1 MNELRKGARSM
12 YKIITMEREF
22 ASGGNEIGRRV
33 AKKLGIEL
41 YDRNIL
47 VEAAKR
53 LDIPAIYVEE
63 LEETA
68 PGSII
73 FNLSKTA
80 IGGSRKDNLNL
91 PMSERLFLEEKKI
104 IEEIVEKQDCVIVG
118 RCASFI
124 LKDRADC
131 LKVFVHADKD
141 YRLKRAIEAEK
152 LSKNEAEEFLRKSDK
167 RRSGFYNAHT
177 GLKWGDMEHFDI
189 CLDSGSLGIDCCVD
203 VLAGMMKK

>member
-1 MNELRKGARSM
+1 M

-41 YDRNIL
+41 HDRNIL

-53 LDIPAIYVEE
+53 LELPSIYVED

-80 IGGSRKDNLNL
+80 IGGSKKDSSNL
-91 PMSERLFLEEKKI
+91 PMSEKLFLEEKKI
-104 IEEIVEKQDCVIVG
+104 IEEIVEKHDCVIVG

-124 LKDRADC
+124 LKDREDC

-141 YRLKRAIEAEK
+141 YRIERAIEAEHVA
-152 LSKNEAEEFLRKSDK
+152 SADAEDFMRKSDK
-167 RRSGFYNAHT
+167 RRSSFYNTHT
-177 GLKWGDMEHFDI
+177 GWKWGDMSKFDI
-189 CLDSGSLGIDCCVD
+189 CLNSKNLGLDACVD
-203 VLAGMMKK
+203 ILAGIMQK

>member
-1 MNELRKGARSM
+1 M
-12 YKIITMEREF
+12 YKFITMEREF

-33 AKKLGIEL
+33 AKKLGIAL

-53 LDIPAIYVEE
+53 LEISPVYIGD

-80 IGGSRKDNLNL
+80 MGGSKKDNPNL
-91 PMSERLFLEEKKI
+91 PMTEKLFLEEKKI
-104 IEEIVEKQDCVIVG
+104 IEEIVEKEECVIVG

-124 LKDRADC
+124 LKDRTNC
-131 LKVFVHADKD
+131 LKVFIHADKD
-141 YRLKRAIEAEK
+141 YRINRAVETEKIAQAEAK
-152 LSKNEAEEFLRKSDK
+152 DFLRKSDK
-167 RRSGFYNAHT
+167 RRSSFYNTHT
-177 GLKWGDMEHFDI
+177 GWKWGDMSKFDL
-189 CLDSGSLGIDCCVD
+189 CLNSQSLGLDRCVD
-203 VLAGMMKK
+203 ILTEMMRY

>member
-1 MNELRKGARSM
+1 M

-33 AKKLGIEL
+33 AKNLGIEL

-53 LDIPAIYVEE
+53 LELSPFYIED

-80 IGGSRKDNLNL
+80 MGGSKKDDPNLS
-91 PMSERLFLEEKKI
+91 MAEKLFLEEKKI
-104 IEEIVEKQDCVIVG
+104 IQEIVKKHNCIIVG
-118 RCASFI
+118 RCGSYI
-124 LKDRADC
+124 LKNRLDC
-131 LKVFVHADKD
+131 LKVFVHADQE
-141 YRLKRAIEAEK
+141 YRIARAIETEK
-152 LSKNEAEEFLRKSDK
+152 IARGEAKDFLKKSDK
-167 RRSGFYNAHT
+167 RRSSFYNTHT
-177 GLKWGDMEHFDI
+177 GWKWGDMSKFDL
-189 CLDSGSLGIDCCVD
+189 CLNSSSLGLDACVD
-203 VLAGMMKK
+203 ILTELMKK

>member
-1 MNELRKGARSM
+1 M

-47 VEAAKR
+47 IEAAKR
-53 LDIPAIYVEE
+53 LEIPAIYVEQ

-80 IGGSRKDNLNL
+80 IGGGHKDHSNL
-91 PMSERLFLEEKKI
+91 PMAERLFLEEKKI

-118 RCASFI
+118 RCASYI
-124 LKDRADC
+124 LKDRPDC
-131 LKVFVHADKD
+131 LKVFVHADKE
-141 YRLKRAIEAEK
+141 YRLKRAIETEK
-152 LSKNEAEEFLRKSDK
+152 HAKTEADEYLRKSDK
-167 RRSGFYNAHT
+167 RRSGFYNVHT
-177 GLKWGDMEHFDI
+177 GWKWGDMEHFDI

-203 VLAGMMKK
+203 VLVGMMKK

>member
-1 MNELRKGARSM
+1 M
-12 YKIITMEREF
+12 YKFITMEREF

-33 AKKLGIEL
+33 AKKLGIAL

-53 LDIPAIYVEE
+53 LEISPVYIGD

-80 IGGSRKDNLNL
+80 MGGSKKDNPNL
-91 PMSERLFLEEKKI
+91 PMTEKLFLEEKKI
-104 IEEIVEKQDCVIVG
+104 IEEIVEKEECVIVG

-124 LKDRADC
+124 LKDRTDC
-131 LKVFVHADKD
+131 LKVFIHADKD
-141 YRLKRAIEAEK
+141 YRINRAVETEKIAQAEAK
-152 LSKNEAEEFLRKSDK
+152 DFLRKSDK
-167 RRSGFYNAHT
+167 RRSSFYNTHT
-177 GLKWGDMEHFDI
+177 GWKWGDMSKFDL
-189 CLDSGSLGIDCCVD
+189 CLNSQSLGLDRCVD
-203 VLAGMMKK
+203 ILAEMMRY

>member
-1 MNELRKGARSM
+1 M

-53 LDIPAIYVEE
+53 LEIPAIYIEE

-73 FNLSKTA
+73 FNLYKTA
-80 IGGSRKDNLNL
+80 IGGSHKDGQNLS
-91 PMSERLFLEEKKI
+91 MSERLFQEEKKI

-118 RCASFI
+118 RCASYI
-124 LKDRADC
+124 LRDRTDC

-141 YRLKRAIEAEK
+141 YRLNRAIQEEK
-152 LSKNEAEEFLRKSDK
+152 LSVNEAEEILRKSD
-167 RRSGFYNAHT
+167 RRRGSFFNAHT
-177 GLKWGDMEHFDI
+177 SWRWRDMDHFDI
-189 CLDSGSLGIDCCVD
+189 CLDSGRLGIDCCVD
-203 VLAGMMKK
+203 ILAGMMRE

>member
-1 MNELRKGARSM
+1 M

-33 AKKLGIEL
+33 AKMLGIEL

-47 VEAAKR
+47 IEAAKR
-53 LDIPAIYVEE
+53 LEIPAIYVEQ

-80 IGGSRKDNLNL
+80 IGGSRKDNNL
-91 PMSERLFLEEKKI
+91 PMAERLFLEEKKI
-104 IEEIVEKQDCVIVG
+104 IEEIVEKQNCVIVG

-124 LKDRADC
+124 LKDRPDC
-131 LKVFVHADKD
+131 LKVFVHADKQ
-141 YRLKRAIEAEK
+141 YRLNRAIETEK

-167 RRSGFYNAHT
+167 RRSGFYNVHT
-177 GLKWGDMEHFDI
+177 GWKWGDMEHFDV

-203 VLAGMMKK
+203 VLAGMMRK

>member
-1 MNELRKGARSM
+1 M

-47 VEAAKR
+47 IEAAKR
-53 LDIPAIYVEE
+53 LELPAIYVEQ

-80 IGGSRKDNLNL
+80 IGGIHKDSSNL
-91 PMSERLFLEEKKI
+91 PMAERLFLEEKKI

-118 RCASFI
+118 RCASYI
-124 LKDRADC
+124 LKDRPDC
-131 LKVFVHADKD
+131 LKVFVHADKQ
-141 YRLKRAIEAEK
+141 YRLQRAIETEK
-152 LSKNEAEEFLRKSDK
+152 LAKDEAEEFLRKSDK
-167 RRSGFYNAHT
+167 RRSGFYNVHT
-177 GLKWGDMEHFDI
+177 GWKWGDMERFDI

>member
-1 MNELRKGARSM
+1 M

-22 ASGGNEIGRRV
+22 ASGGNEIGRKV
-33 AKKLGIEL
+33 AKRAGIGL

-53 LDIPAIYVEE
+53 LEIPPVYIED

-80 IGGSRKDNLNL
+80 IGGNKKDNPNV
-91 PMSERLFLEEKKI
+91 PMSEKLFLEEKKI
-104 IEEIVEKQDCVIVG
+104 IEEIVEKQNCVIVG
-118 RCASFI
+118 RGASFI

-131 LKVFVHADKD
+131 LKVFVHASDD
-141 YRLKRAIEAEK
+141 FRIHRAVETEKIAEAEA
-152 LSKNEAEEFLRKSDK
+152 KNFLRKSDK
-167 RRSGFYNAHT
+167 RRSSFYNTHT
-177 GLKWGDMEHFDI
+177 GWKWGDMSKFDL
-189 CLDSGSLGIDCCVD
+189 CLDSSSLGIDLCVD
-203 VLAGMMKK
+203 ILAGIIGV

>member
-1 MNELRKGARSM
+1 
-12 YKIITMEREF
+12 MEREF

-47 VEAAKR
+47 IEAAKR
-53 LDIPAIYVEE
+53 LELPAIYVEQ

-80 IGGSRKDNLNL
+80 IGGIHKDSSNL
-91 PMSERLFLEEKKI
+91 PMAERLFLEEKKI

-118 RCASFI
+118 RCASYI
-124 LKDRADC
+124 LKDRPDC
-131 LKVFVHADKD
+131 LKVFVHADKQ
-141 YRLKRAIEAEK
+141 YRLQRAIETEK
-152 LSKNEAEEFLRKSDK
+152 LAKDEAEEFLRKSDK
-167 RRSGFYNAHT
+167 RRSGFYNVHT
-177 GLKWGDMEHFDI
+177 GWKWGDMERFDI

-203 VLAGMMKK
+203 VLAGMMRK

>member
-1 MNELRKGARSM
+1 M

-53 LDIPAIYVEE
+53 LDIPPIYIEE

-80 IGGSRKDNLNL
+80 IGGSRKEHANL

-104 IEEIVEKQDCVIVG
+104 IEEIVENQSCVIVG

-124 LKDRADC
+124 LNDRPDC
-131 LKVFVHADKD
+131 LKVFV
-141 YRLKRAIEAEK
+141 R
-152 LSKNEAEEFLRKSDK
+152 
-167 RRSGFYNAHT
+167 
-177 GLKWGDMEHFDI
+177 EH
-189 CLDSGSLGIDCCVD
+189 LD
-203 VLAGMMKK
+203 VL

>member
-1 MNELRKGARSM
+1 M

-53 LDIPAIYVEE
+53 PDIPPIYIEE

-80 IGGSRKDNLNL
+80 IGGSRKEHTNL

-104 IEEIVEKQDCVIVG
+104 IEEIVENQSCVIVG

-124 LKDRADC
+124 LNDRPDC
-131 LKVFVHADKD
+131 LKVFVHADD
-141 YRLKRAIEAEK
+141 YFRLNRTIKEEKISQSDAE
-152 LSKNEAEEFLRKSDK
+152 SFLRKSDK
-167 RRSGFYNAHT
+167 RRSSFYNTHT
-177 GLKWGDMEHFDI
+177 GWKWGDKSHFDI
-189 CLDSGSLGIDCCVD
+189 CLDSGSLGIDTCVD
-203 VLAGMMKK
+203 ILVGLMKA

>member
-1 MNELRKGARSM
+1 M

-53 LDIPAIYVEE
+53 LDIPPIYIGD

-80 IGGSRKDNLNL
+80 IGGSKKDSTNL
-91 PMSERLFLEEKKI
+91 PMSEKLFLEEKKI
-104 IEEIVEKQDCVIVG
+104 IEENVENMTV
-118 RCASFI
+118 
-124 LKDRADC
+124 
-131 LKVFVHADKD
+131 
-141 YRLKRAIEAEK
+141 
-152 LSKNEAEEFLRKSDK
+152 
-167 RRSGFYNAHT
+167 
-177 GLKWGDMEHFDI
+177 
-189 CLDSGSLGIDCCVD
+189 
-203 VLAGMMKK
+203 

>member
-1 MNELRKGARSM
+1 M
-12 YKIITMEREF
+12 YKFITMEREF

-33 AKKLGIEL
+33 AKKLGIAL

-53 LDIPAIYVEE
+53 LEISPVYIGD

-80 IGGSRKDNLNL
+80 MGGSKKDNPNL
-91 PMSERLFLEEKKI
+91 PMTEKLFLEEKKI
-104 IEEIVEKQDCVIVG
+104 IEEIVEKEECVIVG

-124 LKDRADC
+124 LKDRTDC
-131 LKVFVHADKD
+131 LKVFIHADKD
-141 YRLKRAIEAEK
+141 YRINRAVETEKIAQAEAK
-152 LSKNEAEEFLRKSDK
+152 DFLRKSDK
-167 RRSGFYNAHT
+167 RRSSFYNTHT
-177 GLKWGDMEHFDI
+177 GWKWGDMSKFDL
-189 CLDSGSLGIDCCVD
+189 CLNSQSLGIDKCVD
-203 VLAGMMKK
+203 ILAEMMR

>member
-1 MNELRKGARSM
+1 M

-47 VEAAKR
+47 IEAAKR
-53 LDIPAIYVEE
+53 LELPAIYVEQ

-80 IGGSRKDNLNL
+80 IGGSHKNNTNL
-91 PMSERLFLEEKKI
+91 PMAERLFLEEKKI

-118 RCASFI
+118 RCASYI
-124 LKDRADC
+124 LKDRPDC
-131 LKVFVHADKD
+131 LKVFVHADKQ
-141 YRLKRAIEAEK
+141 YRLQRAIETEK
-152 LSKNEAEEFLRKSDK
+152 LAKDEAEEFLRKSDK
-167 RRSGFYNAHT
+167 RRSGFYNVHT
-177 GLKWGDMEHFDI
+177 GWKWGDMECFDI

>member
-1 MNELRKGARSM
+1 MDITNEKGADIM

-22 ASGGNEIGRRV
+22 GSGGNEIGRRV

-53 LDIPAIYVEE
+53 LDIPPIYIGD

-80 IGGSRKDNLNL
+80 IGGSRKDSSL
-91 PMSERLFLEEKKI
+91 PMSEKLFLEEKKI
-104 IEEIVEKQDCVIVG
+104 IEENVEKHDCVIVG
-118 RCASFI
+118 RCASFDWEPFRY
-124 LKDRADC
+124 KP
-131 LKVFVHADKD
+131 
-141 YRLKRAIEAEK
+141 
-152 LSKNEAEEFLRKSDK
+152 
-167 RRSGFYNAHT
+167 
-177 GLKWGDMEHFDI
+177 
-189 CLDSGSLGIDCCVD
+189 DSI
-203 VLAGMMKK
+203 

>member
-1 MNELRKGARSM
+1 M
-12 YKIITMEREF
+12 YKFITMEREF

-53 LDIPAIYVEE
+53 LEIPPTYIED

-80 IGGSRKDNLNL
+80 IGGSTKDNPNL
-91 PMSERLFLEEKKI
+91 SLAEKLFLEEKKI
-104 IEEIVEKQDCVIVG
+104 IEEIVERHDCVIVG

-124 LKDRADC
+124 LKDREDC

-141 YRLKRAIEAEK
+141 YRIARAIETEKIAEK
-152 LSKNEAEEFLRKSDK
+152 EAKDFLKKSDK
-167 RRSGFYNAHT
+167 RRSSFYNTHT
-177 GLKWGDMEHFDI
+177 GWKWGDMSRFDL
-189 CLDSGSLGIDCCVD
+189 CLNSQSLGLDTCVD
-203 VLAGMMKK
+203 ILTQTMKG

>member
-1 MNELRKGARSM
+1 M

-33 AKKLGIEL
+33 AKKLGMEL

-53 LDIPAIYVEE
+53 LEIPAIYIEE

-80 IGGSRKDNLNL
+80 IGGGTRKEHANL
-91 PMSERLFLEEKKI
+91 PLSERLFLEEKKI
-104 IEEIVEKQDCVIVG
+104 IEEIVEKRDCVIVG
-118 RCASFI
+118 RCASHI
-124 LKDRADC
+124 LKDRSDC
-131 LKVFVHADKD
+131 LKVFVHADKQ
-141 YRLKRAIEAEK
+141 YRLNRAIETEK
-152 LSKNEAEEFLRKSDK
+152 LSKGEAEDFLRKSDK
-167 RRSGFYNAHT
+167 RRSGFYNSHT
-177 GLKWGDMEHFDI
+177 GLNWGDMENFDI
-189 CLDSGSLGIDCCVD
+189 CLDSASLGIDTCVD
-203 VLAGMMKK
+203 VLVAMVKR

>member
-1 MNELRKGARSM
+1 M

-47 VEAAKR
+47 IEAAKR
-53 LDIPAIYVEE
+53 LEIPAIYVEQ

-80 IGGSRKDNLNL
+80 IGGGHKDGSNL
-91 PMSERLFLEEKKI
+91 PMAERLFLEEKKI

-118 RCASFI
+118 RCASYI
-124 LKDRADC
+124 LKDRPDC
-131 LKVFVHADKD
+131 LKVFVHADKQ
-141 YRLKRAIEAEK
+141 YRLKRAIETEK
-152 LSKNEAEEFLRKSDK
+152 LSKDEVEEYLRKSDK
-167 RRSGFYNAHT
+167 RRSGFYNVHT
-177 GLKWGDMEHFDI
+177 GWKWGDMEHFDI
-189 CLDSGSLGIDCCVD
+189 CLDSGSLGVDCCVD

>member
-1 MNELRKGARSM
+1 M
-12 YKIITMEREF
+12 YKFITMEREF

-33 AKKLGIEL
+33 AKKLGIAL

-53 LDIPAIYVEE
+53 LEISPVYIGD

-80 IGGSRKDNLNL
+80 MGGSKKDNPNL
-91 PMSERLFLEEKKI
+91 PMTEKLFLEEKKI
-104 IEEIVEKQDCVIVG
+104 IEEIVEKEECVIVG

-124 LKDRADC
+124 LKERTDC
-131 LKVFVHADKD
+131 LKVFIHADKD
-141 YRLKRAIEAEK
+141 YRINRAVETEKIAQAEAK
-152 LSKNEAEEFLRKSDK
+152 DFLRKSDK
-167 RRSGFYNAHT
+167 RRSSFYNTHT
-177 GLKWGDMEHFDI
+177 GWKWGDMSKFDL
-189 CLDSGSLGIDCCVD
+189 CLNSQSLGIDKCVD
-203 VLAGMMKK
+203 ILAEMMR

>member
-1 MNELRKGARSM
+1 
-12 YKIITMEREF
+12 MEREF

-47 VEAAKR
+47 IEAAKR
-53 LDIPAIYVEE
+53 LELPAIYVEQ

-80 IGGSRKDNLNL
+80 IGGIHKDSSNL
-91 PMSERLFLEEKKI
+91 PMAERLFLEEKKI
-104 IEEIVEKQDCVIVG
+104 IEEIVDKQDCVIVG
-118 RCASFI
+118 RCASYI
-124 LKDRADC
+124 LKDRPDC
-131 LKVFVHADKD
+131 LKVFVHADKQ
-141 YRLKRAIEAEK
+141 YRLQRAIETEK
-152 LSKNEAEEFLRKSDK
+152 LAKDEAEEFLRKSDK
-167 RRSGFYNAHT
+167 RRSGFYNVHT
-177 GLKWGDMEHFDI
+177 GWKWGDMERFDI

-203 VLAGMMKK
+203 VLAGMMRK

>member
-1 MNELRKGARSM
+1 M

-22 ASGGNEIGRRV
+22 ASGGNEIARRV

-53 LDIPAIYVEE
+53 LDIPPIYIGD

-80 IGGSRKDNLNL
+80 IGGGKKEKSNL
-91 PMSERLFLEEKKI
+91 PMTEKLFLEEKKI
-104 IEEIVEKQDCVIVG
+104 IEEIVEKHDCVIVG

-124 LKDRADC
+124 LYDREDC
-131 LKVFVHADKD
+131 LKVFVHADQD
-141 YRLKRAIEAEK
+141 YRMERAVKTENIAEAE
-152 LSKNEAEEFLRKSDK
+152 AGEFLRKSDK
-167 RRSGFYNAHT
+167 RRSNFYNTHT
-177 GLKWGDMEHFDI
+177 GWKWGDPSKFDL
-189 CLDSGSLGIDCCVD
+189 CLNSKSLGLDGCVD
-203 VLAGMMKK
+203 ILVGMMQK

>member
-1 MNELRKGARSM
+1 M

-41 YDRNIL
+41 FDRNIL
-47 VEAAKR
+47 IEAAKR
-53 LDIPAIYVEE
+53 LELPAIYVEQ

-80 IGGSRKDNLNL
+80 IGGIHKDSSNL
-91 PMSERLFLEEKKI
+91 PMAERLFLEEKKI

-118 RCASFI
+118 RCASYI
-124 LKDRADC
+124 LKDRPDC
-131 LKVFVHADKD
+131 LKVFVHADKQ
-141 YRLKRAIEAEK
+141 YRLQRAIETEK
-152 LSKNEAEEFLRKSDK
+152 LAKDEAEEFLRKSDK
-167 RRSGFYNAHT
+167 RRSGFYNVHT
-177 GLKWGDMEHFDI
+177 GWKWGDMERFDI

-203 VLAGMMKK
+203 VLAGMMRK

>member
-1 MNELRKGARSM
+1 M
-12 YKIITMEREF
+12 YKFITMEREF

-33 AKKLGIEL
+33 AKKLGIAL

-53 LDIPAIYVEE
+53 LEISPVYIGD

-80 IGGSRKDNLNL
+80 MGGSKKDNPNL
-91 PMSERLFLEEKKI
+91 PMTEKLFLEEKKI
-104 IEEIVEKQDCVIVG
+104 IEEIVEKEECVIVG

-124 LKDRADC
+124 LKDRTNC
-131 LKVFVHADKD
+131 LKVFIHADKD
-141 YRLKRAIEAEK
+141 YRINRAVETEKIAQAEAK
-152 LSKNEAEEFLRKSDK
+152 DFLRKSDK
-167 RRSGFYNAHT
+167 RRSSFYNTHT
-177 GLKWGDMEHFDI
+177 GWKWGDMSKFDL
-189 CLDSGSLGIDCCVD
+189 CLNSQSLGLDRCVD
-203 VLAGMMKK
+203 ILAEMMRY

>member
-1 MNELRKGARSM
+1 M

-47 VEAAKR
+47 IEAAKR
-53 LDIPAIYVEE
+53 LELPAIYVEQ

-80 IGGSRKDNLNL
+80 IGGGHKSSSNL
-91 PMSERLFLEEKKI
+91 PMAERLFLEEKKI

-118 RCASFI
+118 RCASYI
-124 LKDRADC
+124 LKDRPDC
-131 LKVFVHADKD
+131 LKVFVHADKE
-141 YRLKRAIEAEK
+141 YRLRRAVEAEK

-167 RRSGFYNAHT
+167 RRSGFFNAHT
-177 GLKWGDMEHFDI
+177 GWKWGDMERFDI